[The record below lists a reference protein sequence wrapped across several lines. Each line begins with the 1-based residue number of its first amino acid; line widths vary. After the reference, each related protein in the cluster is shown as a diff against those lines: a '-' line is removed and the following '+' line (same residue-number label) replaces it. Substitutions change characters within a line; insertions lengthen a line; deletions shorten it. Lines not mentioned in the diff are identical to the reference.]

1 MDTLGWFVFLG
12 SVLLGSYVQAVTGFA
27 MGMIVIAVVG
37 ASELIGLPVLTAAA
51 SLITMVNVALALK
64 GQLQHLHRGLFK
76 WLAAG
81 QLPAI
86 WVGVWLLTVL
96 DRDAQTVLQLLL
108 GAFITLGSLS
118 MMLRP
123 LPLARVSSP
132 WATWVAGIVGGLIG
146 GMFSASGP
154 IMGWFNYRQ
163 PLQLAQIRTTLLCV
177 FALSTSTRTVVV
189 GYQGGLTQDVW
200 LLADHH
206 GAFITLGSLSMM
218 LRPLPLAR
226 VSSPWATWV
235 AGIVGG
241 LIGGM
246 FSASGP
252 IMGWFNYRQPLQL
265 AQIRTTLLCVF
276 ALSTSTRT
284 VVVGYQGGLTQD
296 VWLLAGFALPLVI
309 LGTWA
314 GRGLPPAVTDATFKR
329 IAFGLLLVMGIW
341 ILATAF

>member
-1 MDTLGWFVFLG
+1 MDTLGWLVFSA

-64 GQLQHLHRGLFK
+64 GQLQHLHKQLFI

-96 DRDAQTVLQLLL
+96 DREAQTVLQLLL

-123 LPLARVSSP
+123 SPLARISPP
-132 WATWVAGIVGGLIG
+132 WATWSAGFIGGLIG

-177 FALSTSTRTVVV
+177 FALSTATRTVVV
-189 GYQGGLTQDVW
+189 G
-200 LLADHH
+200 A
-206 GAFITLGSLSMM
+206 
-218 LRPLPLAR
+218 
-226 VSSPWATWV
+226 
-235 AGIVGG
+235 
-241 LIGGM
+241 
-246 FSASGP
+246 
-252 IMGWFNYRQPLQL
+252 
-265 AQIRTTLLCVF
+265 
-276 ALSTSTRT
+276 
-284 VVVGYQGGLTQD
+284 QGGLTQD

-314 GRGLPPAVTDATFKR
+314 GREMPPAVADATLKR
-329 IAFGLLLVMGIW
+329 LAFGLLLLLGIW

>member
-37 ASELIGLPVLTAAA
+37 ASELIALPVLTAAA
-51 SLITMVNVALALK
+51 SLITMVNVALAVK
-64 GQLQHLHRGLFK
+64 GRLHQLHRPLFI

-86 WVGVWLLTVL
+86 WLGVWLLTVL
-96 DRDAQTVLQLLL
+96 ERDAQTVLQLLL

-123 LPLARVSSP
+123 SPLAKISPP
-132 WATWVAGIVGGLIG
+132 WATWIAGFIGGLIG

-189 GYQGGLTQDVW
+189 G
-200 LLADHH
+200 
-206 GAFITLGSLSMM
+206 S
-218 LRPLPLAR
+218 
-226 VSSPWATWV
+226 
-235 AGIVGG
+235 
-241 LIGGM
+241 
-246 FSASGP
+246 
-252 IMGWFNYRQPLQL
+252 
-265 AQIRTTLLCVF
+265 
-276 ALSTSTRT
+276 
-284 VVVGYQGGLTQD
+284 QGGLTQD

-314 GRGLPPAVTDATFKR
+314 GRELPPAVADATLKR

-341 ILATAF
+341 ILATAV